1 MKSFLNKFKEVY
13 ILGIGGSGMS
23 SIAKF
28 LHQSGVETKGYDQR
42 ASYVTDLL
50 NNDGL
55 CIEVDISEKNFD
67 QNTLYIVSSAVKIK
81 DTFLKNYID
90 SPNVLTRP
98 EFLNEITKH
107 FNVIGITGTH
117 GKTSSTALLAHI
129 YNFNN
134 IPASYIFGGITSFGG
149 VGGSFAGYEH
159 PLILETDEAFNTF
172 ENLDIDTLLVTNID
186 HDHIDHYGT
195 FENLVNAFKKVISNV
210 KNSAVLN
217 IDDKNL
223 KMIFNKSYISY
234 SKERVSDFQMIGGN
248 EIVTDDKIYKINSKL
263 IGEHFISNITGVIAL
278 AKLNGIS
285 IEDSLSAIEHF
296 DGVKRR
302 SEFIGEFNGIKV
314 YDDYA
319 HHPTEILS
327 TINSFKKF
335 SDGRLITIFQPHRYT
350 RTENNFTKLKE
361 SLEVSDITIVTDIY
375 SAGEKPIP
383 GVNSSKFSSDKIK
396 YLKSPRM
403 VPHYLKDIIK
413 KGDLILTLGAGD
425 ITLLGPQVLKYFNE
439 KN

>member
-42 ASYVTDLL
+42 ASYITDLL

-67 QNTLYIVSSAVKIK
+67 QNTLYIVSSAIKIN

-195 FENLVNAFKKVISNV
+195 FENLVNAFKSVISNV

>member
-67 QNTLYIVSSAVKIK
+67 QNTLYIVSSAVKIN

-134 IPASYIFGGITSFGG
+134 IPASYIFGGTTSFGG

>member
-42 ASYVTDLL
+42 ASYITDLL

-55 CIEVDISEKNFD
+55 SIEVDISEKNFD
-67 QNTLYIVSSAVKIK
+67 QNTLYIVSSAIKIN

-195 FENLVNAFKKVISNV
+195 FENLVNAFKSVISNV

-248 EIVTDDKIYKINSKL
+248 EIVADDKIYKINSKL

-278 AKLNGIS
+278 AKLNEIS

>member
-67 QNTLYIVSSAVKIK
+67 QNTLYIVSSAININ
-81 DTFLKNYID
+81 DTFLKNFID

-195 FENLVNAFKKVISNV
+195 FENLVNAFKSVISNV

-248 EIVTDDKIYKINSKL
+248 EIVADDKIYKINSKL

>member
-42 ASYVTDLL
+42 ASYITDLL

-67 QNTLYIVSSAVKIK
+67 QNTLYIVSSAIKIN

-195 FENLVNAFKKVISNV
+195 FENLVNAFKSVISNV

-248 EIVTDDKIYKINSKL
+248 EIVADDKIYKIKSKL
-263 IGEHFISNITGVIAL
+263 IGDHFISNITGVIAL
-278 AKLNGIS
+278 AKLNEIS